1 MPEHLHDIINQIYK
15 NLLEKSLKR
24 YEAGNKVDRK
34 DLDEFERVKE
44 ETAPIF
50 ELITEWEQEVTENMA
65 NLNVMPNQVENTKDN
80 MELLLLHSYYI
91 DVRRKRFMELYHSI
105 DYIMNRILND

>member
-1 MPEHLHDIINQIYK
+1 MQENLHRIINGIYSE
-15 NLLEKSLKR
+15 LLEKSLQR
-24 YEAGNKVDRK
+24 YNEGNKVDRK
-34 DLDEFERVKE
+34 DREEFERIKK

-50 ELITEWEQEVTENMA
+50 ELINHWEKEVNDHIAT
-65 NLNVMPNQVENTKDN
+65 LNVMPNQVENTKDN

-105 DYIMNRILND
+105 DYVMNRILND